1 MATTLLQP
9 QITAL
14 LSQVPQAVQN
24 EHIAH
29 ALFIRLPGNQPPW
42 QSTGLNVQRG
52 HSYSLFASGRIQ
64 WSARNAARHGGPS
77 YHLWARVAPGG
88 HIVNLTQS
96 TGTFVA
102 DVDGVLELGLYMG
115 VWKNAHGELATSTTL
130 YERLVGQLECWAVV
144 WRGNPARALAALVR
158 QRPDT
163 WFLTNEMVRLAMP
176 VEPPTNWHYLLET
189 GSAEIFTPQRG
200 AEGRACIALD
210 SHDDQGIITTP
221 TDFPLTRDTTLRW
234 RWRGETLPSE
244 VAENT
249 PHTHDYFSI
258 ATEFDNGRDLT
269 WMWSACLAPETHFH
283 CPVPAWSP
291 RETHFVVRSGTAAL
305 GEWQQEARNVYADV
319 EAAMGAPPSRI
330 VRVWLIAVT
339 TFQHQ
344 RARAMFADIVLSDH
358 ARELVVL

>member
-1 MATTLLQP
+1 MSAVSLQAQVATL
-9 QITAL
+9 IAH
-14 LSQVPQAVQN
+14 VPQAVRENHLAAAQ
-24 EHIAH
+24 
-29 ALFIRLPGNQPPW
+29 FITLPGNQPPW
-42 QSTGLNVQRG
+42 QSTALKVQRG
-52 HSYSLFASGRIQ
+52 QSYSLFASGRIQ
-64 WSARNAARHGGPS
+64 WSARNPARYGGPS

-88 HIVNLTQS
+88 RIVNLTQS

-102 DVDGVLELGLYMG
+102 DVDGILELGLYMG
-115 VWKNAHGELATSTTL
+115 VWKNAYGELATPTTL
-130 YERLVGQLECWAVV
+130 YARLAGHLECWAVV
-144 WRGNPARALAALVR
+144 WRGNPASALAALVR

-189 GSAEIFTPQRG
+189 GTAEIFTPQRG
-200 AEGRACIALD
+200 EEGRACIALD
-210 SHDDQGIITTP
+210 SHDDQGIIATP
-221 TDFPLTRDTTLRW
+221 IDFPLTRDTTLRW

-249 PHTHDYFSI
+249 THTHDYFSI

-269 WMWSACLAPETHFH
+269 WMWSSCLAPETHFH

-305 GEWQQEARNVYADV
+305 GEWQQEARNIYADV

-344 RARAMFADIVLSDH
+344 RARAMFSDIVLSDH
-358 ARELVVL
+358 ARQLVVL